1 MTTAVVVRH
10 GETDW
15 NHEGRM
21 QGWAPV
27 PLNELGRE
35 QAVAAGEWL
44 AERYDVDR
52 AVASDLL
59 RTRETA
65 ARLCEP
71 LSFEPGGDHVEY
83 TRAWR
88 ERDLGVYQGLTYADM
103 YDRFP
108 EFGLG
113 EAAARAAAET
123 PEGGESL
130 LDLRDRVLEAWAEL
144 LDRAASDVS
153 AGRVRASSD
162 ETEGDETVLVVTHGG
177 PIHFLLGHVKGLDV
191 RDAFLEHSMAN
202 CGVTVLEHPP
212 DAPVADTAEP
222 VEVVRENATAWA
234 D

>member
-15 NHEGRM
+15 NNEGRM

-35 QAVAAGEWL
+35 QAVAAGDWL
-44 AERYDVDR
+44 ADRYAFDR
-52 AVASDLL
+52 AVCSDLL

-65 ARLCEP
+65 TRVCEP
-71 LSFEPGGDHVEY
+71 LALDDDRVRFSSD
-83 TRAWR
+83 WR

-103 YDRFP
+103 YERFP

-113 EAAARAAAET
+113 EAAVQAAAET

-130 LDLRDRVLEAWAEL
+130 LDLRDRTLDGWTDLLARAGAE
-144 LDRAASDVS
+144 
-153 AGRVRASSD
+153 
-162 ETEGDETVLVVTHGG
+162 ETVLVVTHGG

-191 RDAFLEHSMAN
+191 RDAFMEHSMAN

-212 DAPVADTAEP
+212 DAAATATAEP
-222 VEVVRENATAWA
+222 VAVVRENATAWTE
-234 D
+234 

>member
-10 GETDW
+10 GQTDW
-15 NHEGRM
+15 NSEGRM

-35 QAVAAGEWL
+35 QAVAAGEYL
-44 AERYDVDR
+44 AGTYDVDR
-52 AVASDLL
+52 AVCSDLL
-59 RTRETA
+59 RTRETTT
-65 ARLCEP
+65 RLCEP
-71 LSFEPGGDHVEY
+71 LGIDPGGDRVRY
-83 TRAWR
+83 TPAWR
-88 ERDLGVYQGLTYADM
+88 ERDLGVYQGLSYADM

-113 EAAARAAAET
+113 EAAVQAATET

-130 LDLRDRVLEAWAEL
+130 LDLRDRTLEAWEGL
-144 LDRAASDVS
+144 LEC
-153 AGRVRASSD
+153 AGD
-162 ETEGDETVLVVTHGG
+162 EETVLVVTHGG

-212 DAPVADTAEP
+212 GAAADDTADPVA
-222 VEVVRENATAWA
+222 VVRENVTEWA
-234 D
+234 EG

>member
-10 GETDW
+10 GQTDW
-15 NHEGRM
+15 NSEGRM

-27 PLNELGRE
+27 PLNELGHE
-35 QAVAAGEWL
+35 QAVAAGEYL
-44 AERYDVDR
+44 AGAYDVDR
-52 AVASDLL
+52 AVCSDLL

-71 LSFEPGGDHVEY
+71 LGIDPGGERVRY

-88 ERDLGVYQGLTYADM
+88 ERDLGVYQGLSYADM
-103 YDRFP
+103 YERFP
-108 EFGLG
+108 EFGLW
-113 EAAARAAAET
+113 EAAVQAATET

-130 LDLRDRVLEAWAEL
+130 LDLRDRTLEAWEGL
-144 LDRAASDVS
+144 LEC
-153 AGRVRASSD
+153 AGD
-162 ETEGDETVLVVTHGG
+162 EETVLVVTHGG

-212 DAPVADTAEP
+212 GAAADDTADPVA
-222 VEVVRENATAWA
+222 VVRENVTEWA
-234 D
+234 EG

>member
-10 GETDW
+10 GQTDW
-15 NHEGRM
+15 NNEGRM

-35 QAVAAGEWL
+35 QAVGAGEYL
-44 AERYDVDR
+44 AGAYDVDR
-52 AVASDLL
+52 AVCSDLL

-65 ARLCEP
+65 ARLCDP
-71 LSFEPGGDHVEY
+71 LGLEPGGDRVRY

-103 YDRFP
+103 YERFP

-113 EAAARAAAET
+113 EAAVQAASET

-130 LDLRDRVLEAWAEL
+130 LDLRDRTLAEWTDL
-144 LDRAASDVS
+144 LARAGD
-153 AGRVRASSD
+153 
-162 ETEGDETVLVVTHGG
+162 DETVLVVTHGG

-191 RDAFLEHSMAN
+191 GDAFLEHSMAN
-202 CGVTVLEHPP
+202 CGITVLSHPP
-212 DAPVADTAEP
+212 DASVADTAGA
-222 VEVVRENATAWA
+222 VEIVRENVTAWA
-234 D
+234 E

>member
-1 MTTAVVVRH
+1 MTTVVVVRH

-15 NHEGRM
+15 NNEGRM

-44 AERYDVDR
+44 AGRYEVDR

-65 ARLCEP
+65 TRLLEP
-71 LSFEPGGDHVEY
+71 LGLEPGGDRVTY

-113 EAAARAAAET
+113 EAAVQAAAET

-130 LDLRDRVLEAWAEL
+130 LDLRDRVLEGWTDL
-144 LDRAASDVS
+144 LERA
-153 AGRVRASSD
+153 GP
-162 ETEGDETVLVVTHGG
+162 TETVLVVTHGG
-177 PIHFLLGHVKGLDV
+177 PIHFLLGHIKRLDV

-202 CGVTVLEHPP
+202 CGVTVLSHPP
-212 DAPVADTAEP
+212 DATAAETADA

-234 D
+234 DE

>member
-15 NHEGRM
+15 NNEGRM

-35 QAVAAGEWL
+35 QAVAAGDWL
-44 AERYDVDR
+44 ADRYEFDR
-52 AVASDLL
+52 AVCSDLL

-65 ARLCEP
+65 MRVCEP
-71 LSFEPGGDHVEY
+71 LGLEDNARFSS
-83 TRAWR
+83 AWR

-103 YDRFP
+103 YERFP

-113 EAAARAAAET
+113 EAAVQAAAET

-130 LDLRDRVLEAWAEL
+130 LDLRDRTLDGWAALLE
-144 LDRAASDVS
+144 D
-153 AGRVRASSD
+153 AGR
-162 ETEGDETVLVVTHGG
+162 EETVLVVTHGG

-191 RDAFLEHSMAN
+191 RDAFMEHSMAN
-202 CGVTVLEHPP
+202 CGVTVLERSGT
-212 DAPVADTAEP
+212 AAGTAES
-222 VEVVRENATAWA
+222 VEVARENVTAWA
-234 D
+234 E

>member
-10 GETDW
+10 GQTDW
-15 NHEGRM
+15 NSEGRM

-27 PLNELGRE
+27 PLNELGHE
-35 QAVAAGEWL
+35 QAVAAGEYL
-44 AERYDVDR
+44 AGAYDVDR
-52 AVASDLL
+52 AVCSDLL

-71 LSFEPGGDHVEY
+71 LGIDPGGERVRY

-88 ERDLGVYQGLTYADM
+88 ERDLGVYQGLSYADM
-103 YDRFP
+103 YERFP

-113 EAAARAAAET
+113 EAAVQAATET

-130 LDLRDRVLEAWAEL
+130 LDLRDRTLEAWEGL
-144 LDRAASDVS
+144 LEC
-153 AGRVRASSD
+153 AGD
-162 ETEGDETVLVVTHGG
+162 EETVLVVTHGG

-202 CGVTVLEHPP
+202 CGITVLEHPP
-212 DAPVADTAEP
+212 GAAADDTADPVA
-222 VEVVRENATAWA
+222 VVRENVTEWA
-234 D
+234 EG

>member
-10 GETDW
+10 GQTDW
-15 NHEGRM
+15 NSEGRM

-27 PLNELGRE
+27 PLNERGRE
-35 QAVAAGEWL
+35 QAVAAGDWL
-44 AERYDVDR
+44 AGQYEVDR

-65 ARLCEP
+65 ARLCDP
-71 LSFEPGGDHVEY
+71 LGLDPGGDRV
-83 TRAWR
+83 TFSPAWR

-113 EAAARAAAET
+113 EAAVQAASET

-130 LDLRDRVLEAWAEL
+130 LDLRERVLAGWTDL
-144 LDRAASDVS
+144 LGRAGA
-153 AGRVRASSD
+153 
-162 ETEGDETVLVVTHGG
+162 DETVLVVTHGG

-191 RDAFLEHSMAN
+191 RAAFLEHSMAN

-212 DAPVADTAEP
+212 EASVADTADA